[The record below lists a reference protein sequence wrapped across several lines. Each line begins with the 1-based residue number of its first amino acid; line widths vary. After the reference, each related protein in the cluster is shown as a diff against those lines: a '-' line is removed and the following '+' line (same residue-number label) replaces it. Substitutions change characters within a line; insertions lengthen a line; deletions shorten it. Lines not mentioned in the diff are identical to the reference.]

1 LAAPDESPSPSPSL
15 PAGPTFPAIEIGASG
30 RIDRT
35 EIAELCERV
44 RVLLGDD
51 AVDQIVCDVGAVM
64 APDAVTIDALARLQL
79 TAKRMGCEMRIR
91 RASPE
96 LRDLIAF
103 MGLSGVVPL
112 SDQSAVEAR
121 RQPKE
126 GEQRVRGEEEGDPAD
141 PAVR

>member
-1 LAAPDESPSPSPSL
+1 MAAPDETPSPSL
-15 PAGPTFPAIEIGASG
+15 PAGPTYPAIEIGASG

-35 EIAELCERV
+35 DIPELCERV
-44 RVLLGDD
+44 RVLLADD
-51 AVDQIVCDVGAVM
+51 ATDQLVCDVGAII

-79 TAKRMGCEMRIR
+79 TAKRMGCEVRIR

-112 SDQSAVEAR
+112 SDRSGLEAR
-121 RQPKE
+121 RQTKE
-126 GEQRVRGEEEGDPAD
+126 GEQPVSGEEERDPAD
-141 PAVR
+141 PAS